1 MEVKAKGCY
10 RQNVIDRYYINI
22 LDKATGS
29 LDSKTEKRIVEN
41 LLEKISKTLIII
53 SHRLSSNSYAN
64 NILVI
69 ENGRLTQT
77 GKHGSLVQENGL

>member
-41 LLEKISKTLIII
+41 LLEKKQV
-53 SHRLSSNSYAN
+53 RL
-64 NILVI
+64 
-69 ENGRLTQT
+69 
-77 GKHGSLVQENGL
+77 

>member
-1 MEVKAKGCY
+1 MTD
-10 RQNVIDRYYINI
+10 RHIDI
-22 LDKATGS
+22 LYESTDS
-29 LDSKTEKRIVEN
+29 LNSKTEKRIVEN

-64 NILVI
+64 NILVV